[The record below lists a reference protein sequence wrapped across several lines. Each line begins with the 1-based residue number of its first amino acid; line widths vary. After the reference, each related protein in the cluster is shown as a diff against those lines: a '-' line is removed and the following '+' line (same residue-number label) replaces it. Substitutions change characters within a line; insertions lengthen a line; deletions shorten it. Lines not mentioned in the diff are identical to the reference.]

1 MFSLEHGIVGLN
13 QHLLNIICLQQE
25 DKKVEVTEMIGSLV
39 SFLICLVVAK
49 NSWASQSPYLEVG
62 ELEEY
67 LVKEVFQKLEEMTVK
82 GADLR
87 FRKTLLS
94 RVLEGSV
101 NSDGDS

>member
-1 MFSLEHGIVGLN
+1 
-13 QHLLNIICLQQE
+13 
-25 DKKVEVTEMIGSLV
+25 MIGSLV

-49 NSWASQSPYLEVG
+49 NSWASQSPYLEVQ

-101 NSDGDS
+101 NSEYNNLTKDGMDIFIYVKTIIFGNKRGFKHIKL

>member
-1 MFSLEHGIVGLN
+1 
-13 QHLLNIICLQQE
+13 
-25 DKKVEVTEMIGSLV
+25 MIESLV
-39 SFLICLVVAK
+39 SFLMICLVVAK

-94 RVLEGSV
+94 RVLEGLM

>member
-1 MFSLEHGIVGLN
+1 VGLN

-25 DKKVEVTEMIGSLV
+25 DKKVEVAEMIGSLV
-39 SFLICLVVAK
+39 SFLMICLGVAK
-49 NSWASQSPYLEVG
+49 NSWASQSPYLEVQ

-101 NSDGDS
+101 KSDGDS

>member
-1 MFSLEHGIVGLN
+1 M
-13 QHLLNIICLQQE
+13 ICR
-25 DKKVEVTEMIGSLV
+25 
-39 SFLICLVVAK
+39 VVVK
-49 NSWASQSPYLEVG
+49 NSWFSQSPYLEVR

-67 LVKEVFQKLEEMTVK
+67 LVKEVFQRLEEMTVK

>member
-1 MFSLEHGIVGLN
+1 MCSLQHGIVGLN

-25 DKKVEVTEMIGSLV
+25 DKKVEVAEMIGSLV
-39 SFLICLVVAK
+39 SFLMICLVVAK

-62 ELEEY
+62 EY
-67 LVKEVFQKLEEMTVK
+67 LVKEVFQKLEMTVK